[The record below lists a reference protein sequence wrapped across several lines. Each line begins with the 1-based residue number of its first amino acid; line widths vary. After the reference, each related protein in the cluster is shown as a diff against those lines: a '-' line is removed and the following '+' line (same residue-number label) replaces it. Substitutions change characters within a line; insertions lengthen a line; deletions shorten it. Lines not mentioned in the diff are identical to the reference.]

1 MNMLPDIEEMFV
13 KELSGLCASCA
24 HHQGCVYRKNSTRI
38 VIQCEVFESTVAVGE
53 RVHGGANG
61 LKGLCLNCSKN
72 RFCHLPKEA
81 SGVWQCEEY
90 E

>member
-1 MNMLPDIEEMFV
+1 MLPDIEEMVV

-24 HHQGCVYRKNSTRI
+24 HYEGCVYRKNATRI
-38 VIQCEVFESTVAVGE
+38 VIQCEVFESAGVATA
-53 RVHGGANG
+53 RDPGAAIG
-61 LKGLCLNCSKN
+61 LKGLCLNCSRN
-72 RFCHLPKEA
+72 SFCHLPKEA